1 VNWNKYNESLVRRGE
16 ILLDFDVIDN
26 WDSELEEMNQ
36 GKEGR
41 KFVYPDSFI
50 KLLGYMRAY
59 FHLPYRQTEG
69 IVRAHASN
77 TLPSIPDYS
86 RICRRINRLNIK
98 INDYDDD
105 DDDDDANKSSLH
117 DDYFVITIDSTGIKV
132 TNRGEWIRHKWNIKR
147 GYLKI
152 HVAVDIKKK
161 RILSL
166 EVTSEQI
173 HDGKILPELVD
184 DIAIKQNKVVETA
197 IMDGAY
203 DSNNNFQFLSFRGIN
218 PAIKVRKNSRCRK
231 TNHYLRSKTVKM
243 QKNSLQ
249 EWKDSVSYG
258 QRWIVE
264 TVFSCIKRM
273 FGEYVTAIRFDNM
286 VKEIMLKVSLYN
298 WFQSIT
304 VT

>member
-1 VNWNKYNESLVRRGE
+1 VNWKKYNESLVKRGE
-16 ILLDFDVIDN
+16 VLLDFDVIDS
-26 WDSELEEMNQ
+26 WDSELEKMNQ

-69 IVRAHASN
+69 IVRAHAAN

-98 INDYDDD
+98 IDDD
-105 DDDDDANKSSLH
+105 GNKSSLQH
-117 DDYFVITIDSTGIKV
+117 DDYFVIAIDSTGVKV

-166 EVTSEQI
+166 IVTSEQV
-173 HDGKILPELVD
+173 HDGKILPKLVD
-184 DIAIKQNKVVETA
+184 DI
-197 IMDGAY
+197 
-203 DSNNNFQFLSFRGIN
+203 
-218 PAIKVRKNSRCRK
+218 
-231 TNHYLRSKTVKM
+231 
-243 QKNSLQ
+243 
-249 EWKDSVSYG
+249 
-258 QRWIVE
+258 
-264 TVFSCIKRM
+264 
-273 FGEYVTAIRFDNM
+273 
-286 VKEIMLKVSLYN
+286 
-298 WFQSIT
+298 
-304 VT
+304 

>member
-1 VNWNKYNESLVRRGE
+1 VNWRRYNESLIRRGE
-16 ILLDFDVIDN
+16 VLLDFDVIDN
-26 WDSELEEMNQ
+26 WDSELEKMNEC
-36 GKEGR
+36 KEGR

-50 KLLGYMRAY
+50 KLLGYVRAY

-86 RICRRINRLNIK
+86 RICRRINRLDIK
-98 INDYDDD
+98 IDDD
-105 DDDDDANKSSLH
+105 QDKSSLQH
-117 DDYFVITIDSTGIKV
+117 DDNFVIAIDSTGVKV
-132 TNRGEWIRHKWNIKR
+132 TNRGEWIRHKWKVKR

-152 HVAVDIKKK
+152 HIAVDIKKK

-166 EVTSEQI
+166 HVTSEQV
-173 HDGKILPELVD
+173 HDGKVLPKLVD
-184 DIAIKQNKVVETA
+184 DITIKQNKVVETVV
-197 IMDGAY
+197 MDGVY
-203 DSNNNFQFLSFRGIN
+203 DSNENFQFLSFKGIH
-218 PAIKVRKNSRCRK
+218 PAIKVRKNAKCRK
-231 TNHYLRSKTVKM
+231 TNHYLRNKNVQSQKT
-243 QKNSLQ
+243 NLQ
-249 EWKDSVSYG
+249 QWKDSVNYG

-273 FGEYVTAIRFDNM
+273 FGEYVTAIRFENM
-286 VKEIMLKVSLYN
+286 IKEMILKASLYN

>member
-1 VNWNKYNESLVRRGE
+1 MNWNKYNESLVKRGE
-16 ILLDFDVIDN
+16 VLLDFDVIDN
-26 WDSELEEMNQ
+26 WDNELEDMNK

-50 KLLGYMRAY
+50 KLLGYMRIY

-69 IVRAHASN
+69 IVRAHAAN

-98 INDYDDD
+98 INDDNDDV
-105 DDDDDANKSSLH
+105 NNSSLQH
-117 DDYFVITIDSTGIKV
+117 DDYFIIAIDSTGIKV
-132 TNRGEWIRHKWNIKR
+132 SNRGEWIRHKWNVKR

-166 EVTSEQI
+166 QVTSEQV
-173 HDGKILPELVD
+173 HDGKVLPQLID
-184 DIAIKQNKVVETA
+184 DITIKQNKVIDTA
-197 IMDGAY
+197 IMDGSY
-203 DSNNNFQFLSFRGIN
+203 DSNKNFQLLSFKGIQS
-218 PAIKVRKNSRCRK
+218 AIKVRKNSRCKK
-231 TNHYLRSKTVKM
+231 TNHYLRNKNVQLQKTNMK
-243 QKNSLQ
+243 Q
-249 EWKDSVSYG
+249 WKESVSYG

-273 FGEYVTAIRFDNM
+273 FGEYVTAIRFENM
-286 VKEIMLKVSLYN
+286 IKEIILKASLYN

-304 VT
+304 AN